1 MADGPETL
9 DTPKDLQQV
18 FDILSCQA
26 AFHGDASLVGMLLEN
41 AVGESLEENGIVGS
55 TAIPINIISKRDIET
70 PVKLSR
76 CGSFPLGVGVYAG
89 KSLLVTAAGFM
100 RSCEVTA
107 VDNFSLGALGAEWL
121 QAVSAATIER
131 IHALTRARITLQVG
145 SSLEIARQLAR
156 EGRRFDSVFLDGCH
170 EYAECKADIEI
181 WTMLIRPGGIL
192 AGHDYWPNHWG
203 VMEAVQETGPFEVV
217 PDTRIWFRHLPAATP

>member
-1 MADGPETL
+1 MDNGMPLEKALECGYQIPGMMWPAELGWLYET
-9 DTPKDLQQV
+9 
-18 FDILSCQA
+18 FS
-26 AFHGDASLVGMLLEN
+26 
-41 AVGESLEENGIVGS
+41 GS
-55 TAIPINIISKRDIET
+55 RSHAE
-70 PVKLSR
+70 
-76 CGSFPLGVGVYAG
+76 VGVYAG

-131 IHALTRARITLQVG
+131 IHALTRARITLQIG
-145 SSLEIARQLAR
+145 SSLEVARQLAR

-203 VMEAVQETGPFEVV
+203 VMEAVQETGTFEVV